1 MVSSF
6 LTVWR
11 YFEGREKR
19 KGEDRRDGDGFPD
32 IYCHILFDF
41 VCFFKFLL
49 LLSFLFI
56 YFF

>member
-6 LTVWR
+6 LTVWP

-41 VCFFKFLL
+41 VCFF
-49 LLSFLFI
+49 
-56 YFF
+56 